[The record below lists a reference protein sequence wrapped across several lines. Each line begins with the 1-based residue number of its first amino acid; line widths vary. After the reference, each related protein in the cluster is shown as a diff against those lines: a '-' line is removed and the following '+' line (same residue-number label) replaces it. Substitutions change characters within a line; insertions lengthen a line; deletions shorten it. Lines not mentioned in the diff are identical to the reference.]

1 MAFPLAIRLHGRA
14 RCCWRGCALS
24 LGCPRV
30 TLAQQSPQAA
40 PASGALSPVTVQ
52 ANRITQIPPGVS
64 NDYQL
69 TSVDIANLPAGDNTV
84 LTDVLA
90 QMPGVGIDQ
99 NQQVH
104 IRNTEGSGFQYEING
119 ALIPLDITTNPPFMA
134 MFNPIF
140 IKRLDLLDGIL
151 PAQYSYSTGGVISIE
166 TKNGCEQPGGDV
178 SIYGGQREHGPA
190 ELPIRGMRWRSQ
202 LLRQRALHPE
212 QSRVQLRNARTDPD
226 SRLDPRGAG
235 ARRAHLFAQQRDEA
249 EPHRSR
255 RPRARISCRTSRDS
269 HRSSPLANAPVI
281 PSADINSYL
290 NFKDYLAILSLSS
303 SPSSQLSFQLS
314 YTAHEIEELYL
325 PDDVGELE
333 YQGVATQASHKDMD
347 NILQGDMKY
356 VVGDH
361 TISSGFYLGAYH
373 VSADG
378 SSLVFPADASGDQN
392 SDVPLLLINE
402 IHQMNI
408 LTGLYVDDLW
418 KINPEVSLNSGV
430 RWDTLSGISHG
441 NQVSPTINLTYTPV
455 RSTTFHAGVARYFQ
469 VPSFEGISPDAPAA
483 FANTTGAGPLGVTTP
498 LVESD
503 LEYDIGLV
511 QILTPRLSMSEDN
524 FYEKTRHYLD
534 AGQFGAVPVFAPFNY
549 QHGWIWGSEFAVD
562 YAVGP
567 LSVYANATLGRNL
580 EYGIVTGQFNFEP
593 DELAYMD
600 DHDIVLDHQPITTIN
615 AGGTYEWQ
623 RFKFSVDG
631 VYDTGLRTG
640 FANQMTLPH
649 VFQVNLGVQRTF
661 EVAGHPLSNQL
672 TLLNIF
678 DRVNLIRPSGG
689 LGVFQSAY
697 GPRFT
702 IFDALTL
709 YF

>member
-1 MAFPLAIRLHGRA
+1 MPKPLIRLAIGQPLLA
-14 RCCWRGCALS
+14 GCVLAF
-24 LGCPRV
+24 GHARV
-30 TLAQQSPQAA
+30 TLAQQRPQAA
-40 PASGALSPVTVQ
+40 AEGELSTVMVQ
-52 ANRITQIPPGVS
+52 ANRIQSPPGVS

-119 ALIPLDITTNPPFMA
+119 AQIPLDITTNPPFMA

-140 IKRLDLLDGIL
+140 IKSLDLLDGIL
-151 PAQYSYSTGGVISIE
+151 PAQYSYATGGVVSIE

-178 SIYGGQREHGPA
+178 SIYGGQRSMVQPSFQYGGCDGAFSYYGSALYSQNNLAFSSATPGPTPIHDWTH
-190 ELPIRGMRWRSQ
+190 ELQAFGLVTYSLSSATDVSLMFSASPSTNQ
-202 LLRQRALHPE
+202 LPN
-212 QSRVQLRNARTDPD
+212 V
-226 SRLDPRGAG
+226 AG
-235 ARRAHLFAQQRDEA
+235 LTPQF
-249 EPHRSR
+249 S
-255 RPRARISCRTSRDS
+255 
-269 HRSSPLANAPVI
+269 LANAPVI
-281 PSADINSYL
+281 LSADINSYI

-303 SPSSQLSFQLS
+303 TPSSQLSFHLS

-356 VVGDH
+356 MAGAH

-373 VSADG
+373 VSSDG
-378 SSLVFPADASGDQN
+378 SSLVFPAEASGAQISN
-392 SDVPLLLINE
+392 MPLLLINQ

-408 LTGLYVDDLW
+408 LTGLYVNDLW
-418 KINPEVSLNSGV
+418 KINPEVSLNSGL

-441 NQVSPTINLTYTPV
+441 NQVSPTVNLTYTPV
-455 RSTTFHAGVARYFQ
+455 SSTTIHAGVARYFQ

-483 FANTTGAGPLGVTTP
+483 FANTTGAGPLGATTP
-498 LVESD
+498 LIESD

-511 QILTPRLSMSEDN
+511 QILTPRLSMTEDN

-534 AGQFGAVPVFAPFNY
+534 AGQFGAVPIFAPFNY
-549 QHGWIWGSEFAVD
+549 RHGWIWGSELALD
-562 YAVGP
+562 YTAGP

-580 EYGIVTGQFNFEP
+580 EYGIVTGQFNFRP

-623 RFKFSVDG
+623 RFKFSLDG

-640 FANQMTLPH
+640 FANQVTLPH
-649 VFQVNLGVQRTF
+649 VFQINLGVQRTF
-661 EVAGHPLSNQL
+661 EIAGHTLSNQL
-672 TLLNIF
+672 TLLNIS

-702 IFDALTL
+702 IFDGLTL